1 MSQTVITSA
10 FEQLKAQ
17 QAANGGVVV
26 LDEFVFANVPD
37 LNITDPIDRAEQL
50 PDASMIV
57 HRQDVG
63 KTGMVN
69 NNAVVYS
76 VVMGADVGDFAFN
89 WVGLVSKATGVVAM
103 IVHAPEQKKFKTT
116 AGQQGNVLTR
126 SFLME
131 YNGASEQTQ
140 IITPADT
147 WQIDFTARLSAVD
160 ERIRR
165 ENMDIYGAASFQGDG
180 FLVSRN
186 GSQYVVKKGAGYVAG
201 IRSELLFDQNI
212 VIHDKP
218 VKVWLDVS
226 WKGTLTSVWR
236 DAVKI
241 TVAENLSDYQENDEQ
256 HFVSAIA
263 EILADGS
270 VIDLRTKGA
279 TDSAGI
285 VHELNKKQPLDS
297 TLTALAKLDTG
308 KDQLPYFSGIDEA
321 AQTALT
327 ETGREIIG
335 SESVGDILR
344 YLGQKRK
351 VQDVA
356 TLRASE
362 PEYAGQVMELIR
374 FKAGCPLVNAAVI
387 HDPSDLTSPDDGI
400 SVFVTAGGAR
410 WKADIS
416 NGYDLRLAGLL
427 IDGSNF
433 SPVLKTA
440 INAIINKV
448 VANGRVNNVTRH
460 IRVVPTNFI
469 CEFKITEKVDIPSFI
484 DIGCVGGPYFEAGDF
499 EGDPFQVANQAYPQL
514 TKAMFQAETSWK
526 GATSKYWNQAI
537 GKNPFI
543 SLDGQV
549 INLRGPGYRLDES
562 GNPTLKTTG
571 IIFGNDVMCE
581 LDVRNLTICDMKI
594 TGFHTS
600 HRWGTYYTFMCGFR
614 NCYFS
619 RCWNGMEVPEAF
631 YNFGEDMYYEN
642 CTFGNMAHYGF
653 WIKGGGAFSLTNVR
667 LDFIGSDGIHFGPLS
682 PGIVT
687 YISGNIEGV
696 QGQLVAKDTPQS
708 YSKSTVHLGK
718 AVRRDTRRTIA
729 GLSDEYYGITQE
741 YGCPPSVYG
750 QMLVVTDESYCQSR
764 QGKKPNTA
772 YPTLAGHP
780 GNTGVNITN
789 PRSIDGMTPWPNS
802 YSPAC
807 SNRVNKV
814 IEFTDLST
822 GDVGGDLLST
832 DYAFAALKTGNAT
845 CRYGTKA
852 DATDDG
858 YMPFIITL
866 TDPNEVVQLF
876 CTNQVK
882 AESGMQLLWGSGSI
896 RIADATGN
904 VMVSMLMA
912 SYLRNSV
919 RAVLDTTTNLITASS
934 TPIRRA
940 IAESAA
946 INMTEQRKG
955 TQITPSDYQ
964 AIIPQSVDGYWQGSD
979 FIQAGVKFT
988 GCVGTFYYKLPIWW
1002 FVKG

>member
-1 MSQTVITSA
+1 MSVPNQTPYNIYT
-10 FEQLKAQ
+10 
-17 QAANGGVVV
+17 ANGLTTVFTY
-26 LDEFVFANVPD
+26 EFYIISASD
-37 LNITDPIDRAEQL
+37 LQVSIN
-50 PDASMIV
+50 
-57 HRQDVG
+57 G
-63 KTGMVN
+63 
-69 NNAVVYS
+69 S
-76 VVMGADVGDFAFN
+76 VVSSGYTVVGVGNKDGGDITFLTPPASGALVMLERVVPTYRLTDYQDNGDLLADTVNKDFDRIWMAIQRAFIDLGFA
-89 WVGLVSKATGVVAM
+89 
-103 IVHAPEQKKFKTT
+103 
-116 AGQQGNVLTR
+116 LTR
-126 SFLME
+126 PFLGGPFNAKG
-131 YNGASEQTQ
+131 Y
-140 IITPADT
+140 
-147 WQIDFTARLSAVD
+147 
-160 ERIRR
+160 RI
-165 ENMDIYGAASFQGDG
+165 
-180 FLVSRN
+180 
-186 GSQYVVKKGAGYVAG
+186 
-201 IRSELLFDQNI
+201 
-212 VIHDKP
+212 
-218 VKVWLDVS
+218 
-226 WKGTLTSVWR
+226 
-236 DAVKI
+236 
-241 TVAENLSDYQENDEQ
+241 ENLSDPVNDQ
-256 HFVSAIA
+256 DAATKKFVVDNGKTNLARTLRVPESSITPLPNITGRKNK
-263 EILADGS
+263 ILAFNDQGNPISVLPESGSAADVLIELGSSDGMKW
-270 VIDLRTKGA
+270 V
-279 TDSAGI
+279 
-285 VHELNKKQPLDS
+285 
-297 TLTALAKLDTG
+297 G
-308 KDQLPYFSGIDEA
+308 KCPNI
-321 AQTALT
+321 T
-327 ETGREIIG
+327 
-335 SESVGDILR
+335 
-344 YLGQKRK
+344 
-351 VQDVA
+351 
-356 TLRASE
+356 TLRAIE
-362 PEYAGQVMELIR
+362 PSYNGQSIILERVAAG
-374 FKAGCPLVNAAVI
+374 AATVNAI
-387 HDPSDLTSPDDGI
+387 LTHDPTDTTSPDDGI
-400 SVFVTAGGAR
+400 SIFVTPGGAR

-416 NGYDLRLAGLL
+416 QGYDLRLAGLL
-427 IDGSNF
+427 VDGSNF
-433 SPVLKTA
+433 SQVLKKA

-526 GATSKYWNQAI
+526 GAASTYWNQAI

-549 INLRGPGYRLDES
+549 ITLRGPGYRLDES

-667 LDFIGSDGIHFGPLS
+667 LDFIGSDGIHLGPLS
-682 PGIVT
+682 PGILT

-708 YSKSTVHLGK
+708 YSKSTVHFGK

-729 GLSDEYYGITQE
+729 GLSAEYYGITQE

-780 GNTGVNITN
+780 GNTGVHITN

-807 SNRVNKV
+807 SNRVNRT

-845 CRYGTKA
+845 CRYGTLA

-866 TDPNEVVQLF
+866 TDPSEVVQLF
-876 CTNQVK
+876 CTNEAK
-882 AESGMQLLWGSGSI
+882 AESGLQPLWGSGSI
-896 RIADATGN
+896 RIADAQGN

-912 SYLRNSV
+912 SYLRNSI
-919 RAVLDTTTNLITASS
+919 RAVLDTTTNLISASS

-955 TQITPSDYQ
+955 TLITSADYQ
-964 AIIPQSVDGYWQGSD
+964 AIIPQSVTGHWQGND
-979 FIQAGVKFT
+979 FIQAGIKFT
-988 GCVGTFYYKLPIWW
+988 GFVGTIYFKLPIWW